1 MNRLFKILIP
11 VFCLTFSSSF
21 AQIDDDLLEEDSLNL
36 KTSVI
41 PELDAAKKEEKEI
54 KKLKKKKNFHFGIK
68 TKKTYTKKIIY
79 QQDQFEIFS
88 YAKVYT
94 EPNPYLKEIYWYDK
108 RKGMIVKTAN
118 TNMIDKSSMRLLH
131 GPYYRKIGHVILDSG
146 AYYLGSKHNRWE
158 HYANNGYLSNKFYY
172 NKGWLKHSEMTY
184 YDNAGTKIKEII
196 PIHHGRKRG
205 TYYSFYENGNVS
217 VEGKYDHDV
226 KVGKW
231 MEFYPNRFRKKEMQY
246 PNDPLDTETEML
258 VVNEW
263 DENGKII
270 GEEVKNLSSSI
281 ISEPLDPKSITNVTE
296 KEKNHTSKKEKNQK
310 NDIDKPIKP
319 VIKVIIEESSLKI
332 RDKTKRTTTYY
343 TIVSPS
349 EGNMKKNKIATDS
362 PIGKQLMGKK
372 AGDVVKIKVPSGEV
386 LEWEVMEIY

>member
-1 MNRLFKILIP
+1 MNSLFKILVPI
-11 VFCLTFSSSF
+11 FCLIFSSSF

-54 KKLKKKKNFHFGIK
+54 KKLKKKKNLHFGIR
-68 TKKTYTKKIIY
+68 TKKTFTKKVIY
-79 QQDQFEIFS
+79 QQDQYEVFS
-88 YAKVYT
+88 YAKVYA
-94 EPNPYLKEIYWYDK
+94 EPNTYLKEIFWYDR
-108 RKGMIVKTAN
+108 RKGIIVKTAN
-118 TNMIDKSSMRLLH
+118 ANKIDKSSMRLLH
-131 GPYYRKIGHVILDSG
+131 GPYYRKIGDVILDSG

-158 HYANNGYLSNKFYY
+158 HYASNGFLSNKFYY

-184 YDNAGTKIKEII
+184 YDVAGTKIKEII
-196 PIHHGRKRG
+196 PIHNGKKRG

-226 KVGKW
+226 KIGKW

-281 ISEPLDPKSITNVTE
+281 VSEPLDQKSLTNTTE
-296 KEKNHTSKKEKNQK
+296 KKNTSKKEKYLK
-310 NDIDKPIKP
+310 TDIDKPI
-319 VIKVIIEESSLKI
+319 IKIIIEESSIKI
-332 RDKTKRTTTYY
+332 RDKIKRTTTYY
-343 TIVSPS
+343 TLVSPS
-349 EGNMKKNKIATDS
+349 EGNMKKNKIAIDS

-372 AGDVVKIKVPSGEV
+372 AGEIVKIKVPSGEV